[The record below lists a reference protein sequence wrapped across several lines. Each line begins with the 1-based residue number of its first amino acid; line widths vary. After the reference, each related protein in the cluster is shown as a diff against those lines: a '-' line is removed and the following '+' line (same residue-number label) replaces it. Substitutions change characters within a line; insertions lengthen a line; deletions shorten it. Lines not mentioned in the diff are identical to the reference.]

1 MFKQFKFFKK
11 WKKPVKNKKL
21 KKKKWRKVPHQLL
34 RNKPR
39 CLNNDVCSIQNHYLQ
54 VHGTNFCRLHSADG
68 EGIGREI

>member
-34 RNKPR
+34 RNKPPLSKQR
-39 CLNNDVCSIQNHYLQ
+39 CLLNTKPLSPSPWNKLLSPA
-54 VHGTNFCRLHSADG
+54 FSR
-68 EGIGREI
+68 R